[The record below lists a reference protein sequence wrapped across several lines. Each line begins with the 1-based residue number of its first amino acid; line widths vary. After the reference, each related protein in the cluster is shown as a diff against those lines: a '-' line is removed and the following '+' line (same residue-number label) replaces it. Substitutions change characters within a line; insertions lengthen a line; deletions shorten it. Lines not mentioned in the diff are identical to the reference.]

1 MAKGNIH
8 KIVSNVDT
16 IIILRNPSIQ
26 FADWTSVIRIKTSP
40 KGKKTKKGYKER
52 KRENKLPLIWNFP
65 DESNDAP
72 RLDSKQ
78 PSIVS
83 IDQVETTDSIKPS
96 IFGELVSSA
105 KPHIATPNDPGRGEG
120 CASNG
125 IVYVKRAQA
134 EVVPIEEEET
144 RYHVCSG
151 NLMSASP
158 WFNRAM
164 DTVGWSESQRN
175 KEDGYFY
182 VYARDWDEEAFTII
196 LRIFHLQNDM
206 VPEVVSLEMLAKIS
220 VIVHYYECA
229 SAVRMHFNIWISNL
243 KKSSVMPSTYCRD
256 LVLWICIAKVFSLH
270 EEFRDMT
277 RVAIKHCDEGEIRT
291 MELPIVGPVAGESK
305 TLKLKYVS

>member
-1 MAKGNIH
+1 MAKGGIH
-8 KIVSNVDT
+8 EIVSNVDT
-16 IIILRNPSIQ
+16 IIVLKNPSNR
-26 FADWTSVIRIKTSP
+26 FATWTEPVPILKPLKDNEEVSSDANEK
-40 KGKKTKKGYKER
+40 
-52 KRENKLPLIWNFP
+52 KLPLTWTSSGEP
-65 DESNDAP
+65 EDALP
-72 RLDSKQ
+72 KSDSRQ
-78 PSIVS
+78 PSTLS
-83 IDQVETTDSIKPS
+83 IDQEQTSNCTEPS
-96 IFGELVSSA
+96 IFGGLVSVV
-105 KPHIATPNDPGRGEG
+105 KPQIAIPNDPGQGEG
-120 CASNG
+120 SASNG
-125 IVYVKRAQA
+125 TNYVKEAQA
-134 EVVPIEEEET
+134 EVVPVEEDEI